1 MGYIDAVSDTSVLR
15 KWTADGQTELWNI
28 EVAAANYATRLAIA
42 PDDSIWLTTA
52 TNNGFAAAKVSP

>member
-1 MGYIDAVSDTSVLR
+1 VH
-15 KWTADGQTELWNI
+15 ADEDHSP
-28 EVAAANYATRLAIA
+28 TRMAIA